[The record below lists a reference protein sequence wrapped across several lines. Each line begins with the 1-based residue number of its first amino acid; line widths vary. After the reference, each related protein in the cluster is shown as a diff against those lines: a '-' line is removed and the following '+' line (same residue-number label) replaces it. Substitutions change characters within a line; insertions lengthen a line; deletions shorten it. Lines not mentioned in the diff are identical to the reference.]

1 METEDF
7 VEASNLWRKASEL
20 FPNEPFFMQQ
30 HALCRYKSKSP
41 TESTAL
47 TDALTIIHKL
57 DVNGDT
63 NDPETLGIAGA
74 INRRLF
80 QLNGEIEY
88 LKRAID
94 LYGKGFKV
102 RSDYY
107 NGENYAFCLNLKA
120 ADEQNQDEK
129 TYLRIEAK
137 KTREKI
143 VNDLESIPKE
153 DLKGRPDEKWI
164 YATMSTCY
172 LALGKEEKSIHYKA
186 LFMSESPKSWEIETF
201 ESSRKTLMGLIER

>member
-1 METEDF
+1 M
-7 VEASNLWRKASEL
+7 
-20 FPNEPFFMQQ
+20 
-30 HALCRYKSKSP
+30 
-41 TESTAL
+41 
-47 TDALTIIHKL
+47 
-57 DVNGDT
+57 
-63 NDPETLGIAGA
+63 
-74 INRRLF
+74 
-80 QLNGEIEY
+80 
-88 LKRAID
+88 
-94 LYGKGFKV
+94 
-102 RSDYY
+102 
-107 NGENYAFCLNLKA
+107 
-120 ADEQNQDEK
+120 
-129 TYLRIEAK
+129 RIEAK